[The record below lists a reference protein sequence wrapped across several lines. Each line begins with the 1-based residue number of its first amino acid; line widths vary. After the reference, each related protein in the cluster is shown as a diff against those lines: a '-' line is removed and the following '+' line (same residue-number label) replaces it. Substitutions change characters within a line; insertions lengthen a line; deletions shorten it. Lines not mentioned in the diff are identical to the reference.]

1 MVVYRIRYHANLKRN
16 LQIMPG
22 GLKLLLQYVPDLGEH
37 LVVLLRLVQQLPRI
51 LDLIGRRLSYGNKP
65 IWIG

>member
-22 GLKLLLQYVPDLGEH
+22 GLKLLLQHVLDLGEH
-37 LVVLLRLVQQLPRI
+37 LVVLTRLGQQFPRI
-51 LDLIGRRLSYGNKP
+51 LDLIGRRLSHGNKP